1 VKQENFVSSSFK
13 ISDPPISLQNI
24 GRDDLNISTNLNHD
38 ILSQNQRPF
47 QIRNDYGYAQQKE
60 FRPQDYF
67 VHKMNDGYKNFE
79 ELYSGAPA

>member
-1 VKQENFVSSSFK
+1 MKQENFVSSSFK
-13 ISDPPISLQNI
+13 ISDPPIGLQNI
-24 GRDDLNISTNLNHD
+24 GREDLNISTNLNQD

-60 FRPQDYF
+60 FITQDYF